1 MANKTFSEFNLLKRK
16 AFYLTFSFFL
26 TPAVTYSVMSGIFAE
41 YPFVFLGV
49 TAVFLTALV
58 ILCVKDKKN
67 IKGAAVIAFILMT
80 AFLSSVISYG
90 LSYRNAKSLYEYTG
104 NEAHSFSVYISKEDA
119 DTNGSAFAEIT
130 AIDGK
135 DITPS
140 VDVTFYNHSGY
151 YLKQGTYLEF
161 KARYQLSDGGDEF
174 DEWRRSKGVYASW
187 SGISEIRT
195 DSERDKY
202 IFTSGVKE
210 FLSDRL
216 LKVLSVIPGKS
227 RFERVYS
234 VGKAM
239 LFGDK
244 GSLDADLKTQF
255 SRSGIIH
262 VLCVSGL
269 HFSVMLGG
277 LSFILKYTLKRRN
290 ARYFILFAA
299 AIAYLFLCG
308 FTKSAVRAALM
319 ALIGGMCASGARRNY
334 CTYALLLSVCGIC
347 IADPKSVFDGGFRMS
362 CICCVGILCSAVLS
376 EMLGKRFAFRP
387 VTMCVLSSLV
397 VSFSASAFLFPYSVT
412 AFGGAS
418 TVSVLASTLA
428 VMPAQLFLVI
438 CWIALIVSVL
448 GIGIFDIIIAGLL
461 SGLCEAVCS
470 VARFFSELEYSYIET
485 SVPDISFFVFMLVI
499 AGAAVVS
506 VTKRRAASVYL
517 YTLSVSVLMTAIFL
531 AVSIN

>member
-1 MANKTFSEFNLLKRK
+1 
-16 AFYLTFSFFL
+16 
-26 TPAVTYSVMSGIFAE
+26 
-41 YPFVFLGV
+41 
-49 TAVFLTALV
+49 
-58 ILCVKDKKN
+58 
-67 IKGAAVIAFILMT
+67 
-80 AFLSSVISYG
+80 
-90 LSYRNAKSLYEYTG
+90 
-104 NEAHSFSVYISKEDA
+104 
-119 DTNGSAFAEIT
+119 
-130 AIDGK
+130 
-135 DITPS
+135 
-140 VDVTFYNHSGY
+140 
-151 YLKQGTYLEF
+151 
-161 KARYQLSDGGDEF
+161 
-174 DEWRRSKGVYASW
+174 
-187 SGISEIRT
+187 
-195 DSERDKY
+195 
-202 IFTSGVKE
+202 
-210 FLSDRL
+210 
-216 LKVLSVIPGKS
+216 
-227 RFERVYS
+227 
-234 VGKAM
+234 
-239 LFGDK
+239 
-244 GSLDADLKTQF
+244 
-255 SRSGIIH
+255 
-262 VLCVSGL
+262 
-269 HFSVMLGG
+269 MLGG